1 MRISIAI
8 ILQNVLHIAMASDIL
23 LLLKREEDIM
33 TTKFCKWCG
42 ESIDIDC
49 VVCPKCG
56 KQVEELKQSNQP
68 IVINNTNTNTSVS
81 SSRASA
87 SAGGGNGRARNKWVA
102 FFLCLFLGYLGA
114 HKFYEGRV
122 GLGILYLVTLGLF
135 GIGWIIDTISLLFKP
150 NPYYV

>member
-1 MRISIAI
+1 MTA
-8 ILQNVLHIAMASDIL
+8 LQINLQFVLQSATASDIIF
-23 LLLKREEDIM
+23 LLKKEEDIM
-33 TTKFCKWCG
+33 ATKFCKWCG
-42 ESIDIDC
+42 ESIDVDC

-56 KQVEELKQSNQP
+56 KQVEELKQSRQP

-87 SAGGGNGRARNKWVA
+87 SVGGGYGRAKNKWVA

-114 HKFYEGRV
+114 HKFYEGRI

-135 GIGWIIDTISLLFKP
+135 GIGWAIDTIVLLFKP